1 MKKTHKHILRV
12 GMIIYPILFIS
23 GLVSLA
29 QEKEVE
35 ETTIPIIKGDSTTNS
50 SSFNAY
56 PYVYYTPE
64 TSLAFGAGGI
74 FVFYTGDSPELKPS
88 KLGFGL
94 MYSISKQYRIGLNP
108 KFYFFDSK
116 LYIETPLSY
125 GYSIDKFFGIG
136 PDTESTGSEKFTKK
150 YFTASLTLQVPPVIF
165 AADRTGIILDYEYT
179 EITDKMENELLLN
192 DEVTGSNGGHT
203 FGIGGDLVWDSRDNI
218 FFPNSG
224 GYQYF
229 KVVVYPEIDIS
240 AFSFM
245 ELDVRQFFA
254 FRPDIVLGGN
264 FYVASTTGD
273 APFYR
278 LPALGGQK
286 RMRGYFMGR
295 HRDNFFMMLQTEFRH
310 MFSKRF
316 GYVLFGGVGNVS
328 NSMMEYSFNNV
339 KYSFGTGLRFRFNQ
353 KEKVNLRMDIGIGP
367 HKNMGVYF
375 GIEEAF

>member
-1 MKKTHKHILRV
+1 MKQTHKHILRV

-35 ETTIPIIKGDSTTNS
+35 EATIPIIKGDSTTNS

-64 TSLAFGAGGI
+64 TSLAFGGGGI

-136 PDTESTGSEKFTKK
+136 PDTESTGNEKFAKK
-150 YFTASLTLQVPPVIF
+150 YFTASMTIQVPPVIF
-165 AADRTGIILDYEYT
+165 TALRTGIILDYEHT
-179 EITDKMENELLLN
+179 EITDKKENELLLN
-192 DEVTGSNGGHT
+192 DEVTGSNGGHV
-203 FGIGGDLVWDSRDNI
+203 FGIGGDLVWDTRDNL
-218 FFPNSG
+218 FFPTKG

-229 KVVVYPEIDIS
+229 KVLIYPDVGDYV
-240 AFSFM
+240 FSFL
-245 ELDVRQFFA
+245 ELDVKQFYGFSS
-254 FRPDIVLGGN
+254 DMVLGGN
-264 FYVASTTGD
+264 FYLSSTTGD
-273 APFYR
+273 APFYK

-295 HRDNFFMMLQTEFRH
+295 YRDNFLMMLQAEFRH

-316 GYVLFGGVGNVS
+316 GYVVFGGAGNVS
-328 NSMMEYSFNNV
+328 NSMLEYSLNHI
-339 KYSFGTGLRFRFNQ
+339 KYSLGAGLRFRFNQ
-353 KEKVNLRMDIGIGP
+353 KEKVNLRMDIGVGP
-367 HKNMGVYF
+367 DKNMGIYF